1 MIVQNVQPESPI
13 SPAQNTILIINRS
26 ISLQTRNADCDIYKI
41 NLPNSQFSISFIES
55 RPSELELSPNPS
67 ERDQRL
73 RSESK
78 RERPSKAKIA
88 MDSAARRSTA
98 GGGIFEGL
106 YKVLMRR
113 NSIYVTFVVVG
124 AYFGERVSLFNFR
137 ISNSFFLLRNLI
149 RKTRKIILSDFD
161 DRSSFEF
168 RSITWL
174 RKFFFWKP
182 IRLDYKKL
190 LNITFES

>member
-1 MIVQNVQPESPI
+1 MIVQNVQQESPI
-13 SPAQNTILIINRS
+13 SPAQKNILIINRS
-26 ISLQTRNADCDIYKI
+26 ISLQTRNADCDNYKI

-55 RPSELELSPNPS
+55 RPSELELSLNPS
-67 ERDQRL
+67 EQDQKD
-73 RSESK
+73 SEARAK
-78 RERPSKAKIA
+78 ERPSKAKIA

-137 ISNSFFLLRNLI
+137 ISISFFFLAE
-149 RKTRKIILSDFD
+149 KSDWND
-161 DRSSFEF
+161 
-168 RSITWL
+168 
-174 RKFFFWKP
+174 
-182 IRLDYKKL
+182 
-190 LNITFES
+190 